1 MGRERTLVLIP
12 KGRVARGVSWKAAA
26 TPAWWSV
33 LSVYVV
39 LALAGRGGIH
49 CCVLN
54 VIRQSVTIVAAV
66 EMSPDRVLIV
76 EEVTGKGVSR
86 QEER

>member
-1 MGRERTLVLIP
+1 MMLAGRLLPRL
-12 KGRVARGVSWKAAA
+12 
-26 TPAWWSV
+26 
-33 LSVYVV
+33 YMV
-39 LALAGRGGIH
+39 LAPAGRGGIH
-49 CCVLN
+49 RCVLN
-54 VIRQSVTIVAAV
+54 VIRQTVTIVAAV

>member
-1 MGRERTLVLIP
+1 MGREHALVLLA
-12 KGRVARGVSWKAAA
+12 KGRVARGASWKAVA
-26 TPAWWSV
+26 TPVCGLGS
-33 LSVYVV
+33 
-39 LALAGRGGIH
+39 GGIH
-49 CCVLN
+49 RCVLN
-54 VIRQSVTIVAAV
+54 VMRQTVTIVATV

>member
-1 MGRERTLVLIP
+1 M
-12 KGRVARGVSWKAAA
+12 S
-26 TPAWWSV
+26 AWWSV

-39 LALAGRGGIH
+39 LAPAGQGGIH

-54 VIRQSVTIVAAV
+54 VIRRSVTMVAAV
-66 EMSPDRVLIV
+66 DMSPDRVLIV

-86 QEER
+86 QEEH